1 MRYLFFLILLVIPFV
16 ETIAQ
21 TTDSNDSWFKVV
33 EEIAKDPAKSQ
44 PLFGTI
50 STAPTETTTE
60 TQPDSTSQ
68 NLTSSSSSDSS
79 QVNNAVSSS
88 DSTQASTQVGD
99 STTIAETQ
107 NTSVVSDSLSTS
119 TSEQNPTSTE
129 SSNTTVSGDGTTGTQ
144 NNTSTDSTGAGTG
157 SSEANSTEP
166 VSIVGE
172 STTNSSEVGSSNAIS
187 SETSGGSS
195 NSGSESSSNTSSSND
210 LTSTASVESNVST
223 YDFEAF
229 ENSLMDSAFVAEAD
243 SLEEMYKPEI
253 GIGAGLITFFG
264 DVNDS
269 YRKNID
275 VGRIGR
281 NILITR
287 KVNDFL
293 NVNFFAMQ
301 GVLTGN
307 ERTEDRNLNF
317 KTDILLGGTSFTYNF
332 YHLLKSQKTIMPFVS
347 LGIETFEFN
356 SKGDMYDSQGRL
368 YHYWSDGS
376 IRNKA
381 ENSPTAGSSVM
392 LQRDYVYETDLRD
405 LDADEFGQYQQVAL
419 ALPIDFGVDLK
430 ITNWITMRLGNT
442 FHISF
447 NDLIDNVSSKGTGVR
462 QGKGGGD
469 KFMYSYFSFRF
480 NLFSIKSQSEE
491 DKKYNMIDF
500 SKVNGD
506 EDNDGVLDF
515 SDLCPGT
522 PVGNTVDLNGCP
534 ADSDGDG
541 IRDPFDS
548 EINTSSE
555 VFVIDANG
563 VGKTEDDYLNSGV
576 TDSLAVTVQ
585 ESLKKSF
592 GAKKGAKSFE
602 SFYVEIPQQF
612 KIFDTDKDGYISP
625 DELSKA
631 FDMFFDFDTNL
642 TINDM
647 YMFQDFFFD
656 QTLDTDK

>member
-50 STAPTETTTE
+50 TTAPTETTTE
-60 TQPDSTSQ
+60 TQPDSSSQ
-68 NLTSSSSSDSS
+68 NVTPTSSNDSS
-79 QVNNAVSSS
+79 QVNTEIGSS
-88 DSTQASTQVGD
+88 DSTQANIQTAGD
-99 STTIAETQ
+99 STNVAETQ
-107 NTSVVSDSLSTS
+107 NTDALSDSLSTN

-129 SSNTTVSGDGTTGTQ
+129 TPTETSNTAVSSDGTTGVQ
-144 NNTSTDSTGAGTG
+144 NTSAGTSAG
-157 SSEANSTEP
+157 SNGDGATSTEP
-166 VSIVGE
+166 VSIVND
-172 STTNSSEVGSSNAIS
+172 STTNSIATGI
-187 SETSGGSS
+187 SETSGNSSGSS
-195 NSGSESSSNTSSSND
+195 SETNSNTSSSND
-210 LTSTASVESNVST
+210 LTSTTNVESNISA
-223 YDFEAF
+223 YDFAAF
-229 ENSLMDSAFVAEAD
+229 ENSLLDSTYNAD
-243 SLEEMYKPEI
+243 ADTLEDMFRPEI
-253 GIGAGLITFFG
+253 GVGAGLITFFG

-281 NILITR
+281 SLLITR

-332 YHLLKSQKTIMPFVS
+332 YHLLKAQKTIMPYVS

-381 ENSPTAGSSVM
+381 ENSPTAASSIM

-405 LDADEFGQYQQVAL
+405 LDADQFGQYQQVAL
-419 ALPIDFGVDLK
+419 ALPIDIGIDLK
-430 ITNWITMRLGNT
+430 LTHWITMRLGNT

-447 NDLIDNVSSKGTGVR
+447 NDLIDNVSSKGTGNR
-462 QGKGGGD
+462 QGKSGGD

-480 NLFSIKSQSEE
+480 NLFSIMNQSDD

-576 TDSLAVTVQ
+576 ADSLAVTVQ

-625 DELSKA
+625 EELSQA